1 MRLGLLFGNI
11 EVRVGEVV
19 GGVGKVGE
27 VGKAAGEAGVVDE
40 SGRLNLRVTRWNKW
54 RRVVLLVAVG
64 EGRPWRS

>member
-1 MRLGLLFGNI
+1 M
-11 EVRVGEVV
+11 GE
-19 GGVGKVGE
+19 VGE
-27 VGKAAGEAGVVDE
+27 VGKVGEAGVVDD